1 MKALRSLWFMEVELQ
16 GWDGQQMV
24 NETVHVSYVRYAFIR
39 AKVKLKILAYDLKS
53 LIGKGN

>member
-1 MKALRSLWFMEVELQ
+1 MEVELQ